1 MPKKKDRLKKIRTT
15 TEELE
20 VLARLKDTTDWG
32 IVKRVA
38 NRYKMGLRRR
48 AFRVGLG
55 DPQKSAVTL
64 ADMQGQAHGI
74 DLLIRFVD
82 NAGKKL
88 EKNE

>member
-1 MPKKKDRLKKIRTT
+1 MAKGKNKIKKIRTT
-15 TEELE
+15 EAELE
-20 VLARLKDTTDWG
+20 MLARLKETTEWA
-32 IVKRVA
+32 IAKRVA
-38 NRYKMGLRRR
+38 NRYKSNLRRR

-55 DPQKSAVTL
+55 DPHKTMITI

-88 EKNE
+88 KNG